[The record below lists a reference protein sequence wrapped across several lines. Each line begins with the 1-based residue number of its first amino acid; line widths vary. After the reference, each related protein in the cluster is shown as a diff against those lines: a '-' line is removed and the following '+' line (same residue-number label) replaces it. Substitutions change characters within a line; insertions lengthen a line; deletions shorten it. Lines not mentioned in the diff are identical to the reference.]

1 MQTCRYM
8 ADFPISNLEFPRAGD
23 GRLRASFISIYL
35 SLKYCTLLYISYF
48 RTSYFRTLVVVY
60 GNTSLI
66 LPCHAMLC
74 HATYVCHELRQP
86 RSLRASEDC
95 GCMQLYSTS
104 TSTSTSIQLTVFDSS
119 PHSTVSPSPHTQKI
133 VTPIAIANITNLDS
147 HFPATNNNNNNNQ
160 NKTRKKKV
168 KSPLKSHN
176 SSRQKNRHTHAFS
189 ISPAC
194 QHGME

>member
-104 TSTSTSIQLTVFDSS
+104 TSTSIQLTVFDSS

-133 VTPIAIANITNLDS
+133 VTPIAIANLTNLD
-147 HFPATNNNNNNNQ
+147 FPLPSYQQQQQQQSKQ
-160 NKTRKKKV
+160 NEKKKV

-176 SSRQKNRHTHAFS
+176 NSRQKNRHTHAFS